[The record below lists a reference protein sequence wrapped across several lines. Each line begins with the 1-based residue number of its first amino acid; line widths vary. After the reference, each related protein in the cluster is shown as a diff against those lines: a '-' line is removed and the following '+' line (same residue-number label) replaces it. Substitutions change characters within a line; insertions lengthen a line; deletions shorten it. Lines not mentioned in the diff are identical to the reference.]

1 MSDNIYGITLKDE
14 GKIYYFNGTDFELVK
29 GDRVVVDTEN
39 GTQLG
44 KVINKIDAHK
54 ISILPE
60 EMKKVLRVANDD
72 DISTYEKNLKEAEKC
87 LNKAKEIAKELDVPM
102 NLLNAS
108 YTLDKK
114 QLLFNFVADDRV
126 DFRELAKKLAS
137 LYKTR
142 IELRQIGAR
151 DKARNVCGIGQCGR
165 KICCSAFL
173 SHIDSI
179 TMNMAKNQNIALNPS
194 KINGLCGRLLCCL
207 TYEDEEY
214 VRCQKGM
221 PAVGQTVKTDFGSG
235 KVVFVD
241 ILNRKYK
248 VDIDGVIREIV
259 LDCGKCSK

>member
-1 MSDNIYGITLKDE
+1 MSNIYGITLNEE
-14 GKIYYFNGTDFELVK
+14 GKIYYFNGLDFEFKKNDIVI
-29 GDRVVVDTEN
+29 VETEN
-39 GTQLG
+39 GNQMG
-44 KVINKIDAHK
+44 KVISKVDQDS
-54 ISILPE
+54 ISILVS
-60 EMKKVLRVANDD
+60 EMKKVLREATEEDKK
-72 DISTYEKNLKEAEKC
+72 TYEKNVKDAQKC
-87 LNKAKEIAKELDVPM
+87 LIKAREIAKELDIPM

-108 YTLDKK
+108 YTLDRK
-114 QLLFNFVADDRV
+114 QLLFTFIADERV
-126 DFRELAKKLAS
+126 DFRELAKKLAG

-214 VRCQKGM
+214 VRCQKGL
-221 PAVGQTVKTDFGSG
+221 PSVGQTVKTDIGSG
-235 KVVFVD
+235 KVVSVD

-248 VDIDGVIREIV
+248 VDVDGVVKEIV
-259 LDCGKCSK
+259 VGCEKCNK